1 MERGVHMDGNPI
13 DLETWADEFSSP
25 SDPTV
30 RVWPKQTYVLGWSAF
45 KITTDDKEMVHLARV
60 LVRQMNGLVACLYP
74 DSEIVN
80 VSGKIAHLENGSVLL
95 HQVLHAGSGG
105 SYRIRGARATIQ
117 LSGASTHPASKLCL
131 SWITK
136 CGSKNALGDAVSLLG
151 GARDWYDLYKEWEAL
166 KKKIGEKA
174 VIDKGWASKK
184 DLDRLKRTINHYRH
198 YSEQLPPNALS
209 YEDAKR
215 QIIELVRKALE
226 E

>member
-1 MERGVHMDGNPI
+1 MQRGVHIDGNPI
-13 DLETWADEFSSP
+13 DLETWVAEFPFP

-30 RVWPKQTYVLGWSAF
+30 WVWPKQTYVLGWSAF
-45 KITTDDKEMVHLARV
+45 KRTINDKEMVDLARV
-60 LVRQMNGLVACLYP
+60 LVRQMNGLVACLHP
-74 DSEIVN
+74 ESDPVS

-95 HQVLHAGSGG
+95 HEMLHAGSGG
-105 SYRIRGARATIQ
+105 SYEIRGARATIQ
-117 LSGASTHPASKLCL
+117 LSGTSSHSRSKQCL
-131 SWITK
+131 SWMTK
-136 CGSKNALGDAVSLLG
+136 CRSNDTLGDAVSLLG
-151 GARDWYDLYKEWEAL
+151 GARDWYDLYKVWEAL

-184 DLDRLKRTINHYRH
+184 DLDRLKRTINRYRH